1 MYSLRNDYSEGAHP
15 AILEA
20 LAATNTTQEEGYG
33 EDQYSQ
39 EAEALIKDF
48 FHCKESDIHFVSG
61 GTQANLLVI
70 ASMLKPWESVIAA
83 ETGHIYI
90 HEAGAIEATGHRIT
104 LVPSSD
110 GKLRPEGIRKAVAE
124 HTDEHMVLPKMVF
137 ISNSTELGTVYS
149 GQELQKLRE
158 VCNDLGL
165 YLYLDGARL
174 AAALAAGKNLTAED
188 ITRSTDVFYA
198 GGTKNGA
205 LIGEAIVINNNSLK
219 ENFRFNMK
227 QRGALLAKGRLTG
240 IQFRELFKNGLYL
253 QNAAHANAMAAKL
266 AAIIRRCGFDFLTP
280 PESNQ
285 LFVIFPD
292 KVIKALE
299 KEFAFYTW
307 SRIDDDHASVRLV
320 TSWATEQRLIDAFD
334 KFLTEIS

>member
-1 MYSLRNDYSEGAHP
+1 MYSLRNDYSEGAHT

-33 EDQYSQ
+33 DDQYSR

-104 LVPSSD
+104 LVPTTD
-110 GKLRPEGIRKAVAE
+110 GKLRPEGIRKAVAA

-149 GQELQKLRE
+149 GRELHELRE
-158 VCNDLGL
+158 VCNELGL

-174 AAALAAGKNLTAED
+174 AAALAAGKKLKAED
-188 ITRSTDVFYA
+188 VTRYTDVFYA

-205 LIGEAIVINNNSLK
+205 LIGEAIIINNNSLK

-240 IQFRELFKNGLYL
+240 IQFRELFKDGLYL
-253 QNAAHANAMAAKL
+253 QNAAHANGMAAKL
-266 AAIIRRCGFDFLTP
+266 AAIIRRCGYEFLTP

-292 KVIKALE
+292 SIIEALE

-307 SRIDDDHASVRLV
+307 SRIDDSHASVRLV

-334 KFLTEIS
+334 KFLSEIL